1 MFDAY
6 HYDVQLC
13 PIVHAWIKFCSL
25 EIIWQFFIVCSITRR
40 PAKPINA
47 FGSLKFISP
56 TDAKLADTPP
66 VVGCVK
72 YDIYNS
78 PASE

>member
-1 MFDAY
+1 MFDY
-6 HYDVQLC
+6 IINSCTTLSNC
-13 PIVHAWIKFCSL
+13 PCSNKNSAV
-25 EIIWQFFIVCSITRR
+25 WKSSGNFSFIVCSITLR

-72 YDIYNS
+72 Y
-78 PASE
+78 